1 MAMKRMSLLVLSF
14 AVAGLV
20 SSCAAPPTS
29 EVDAAKAA
37 VENAR
42 KAEAPKYATAEFS
55 ALEGSIKSI
64 DAELGAQEGK
74 FPLFRSYDRVKQDAT
89 DTKSKADGVAKL
101 AQENKAKAKSEA
113 EAALNDATASIEAAK
128 ESLGVAPRGKGTRAD
143 VEQLES
149 DLAGV
154 EAQVAG
160 VSSAISGEDYFG
172 ARDKASAIKSTA
184 DNVKSQVDEAIEKY
198 QMKNPW
204 WSPRKR

>member
-1 MAMKRMSLLVLSF
+1 MKQMSLLVLSF

-101 AQENKAKAKSEA
+101 AQENKAKAKAEA

-149 DLAGV
+149 DLA
-154 EAQVAG
+154 E
-160 VSSAISGEDYFG
+160 
-172 ARDKASAIKSTA
+172 
-184 DNVKSQVDEAIEKY
+184 
-198 QMKNPW
+198 
-204 WSPRKR
+204 

>member
-1 MAMKRMSLLVLSF
+1 MKRMSLLILSF

-20 SSCAAPPTS
+20 SSCASPPTS

-89 DTKSKADGVAKL
+89 DTKSKADGVATL
-101 AQENKAKAKSEA
+101 AQENKAKAKAEA

-172 ARDKASAIKSTA
+172 ARDKASAIKSSA

>member
-1 MAMKRMSLLVLSF
+1 MKRMSLLIISF

-29 EVDAAKAA
+29 DVDAAKAA
-37 VENAR
+37 VENVR

-74 FPLFRSYDRVKQDAT
+74 FPLFRNYDRVKQDAI
-89 DTKSKADGVAKL
+89 DTKSKADGVAQL
-101 AQENKAKAKSEA
+101 AQENKTKAKAEA

-160 VSSAISGEDYFG
+160 VSSAISGEDFFG

-204 WSPRKR
+204 WRPRKR

>member
-1 MAMKRMSLLVLSF
+1 MKRMSLLILSF

-20 SSCAAPPTS
+20 SGCAAPPTS

-55 ALEGSIKSI
+55 GLEGSIKSI

-74 FPLFRSYDRVKQDAT
+74 FPLFRNFDRVKQDAI

-101 AQENKAKAKSEA
+101 AQENKAKAKAEA

-128 ESLGVAPRGKGTRAD
+128 GSLGVAPRGKGTRAD

-154 EAQVAG
+154 EAQVAD